1 MTLKT
6 HAQTSQHYKTIQ
18 HREKFKLK
26 FMTDIQFFGCVASVR
41 TTRRKTFAE
50 RMKKESEKR

>member
-18 HREKFKLK
+18 YREKFKLK
-26 FMTDIQFFGCVASVR
+26 FMTDISVFACVALQGRQEGKHLQSV
-41 TTRRKTFAE
+41 
-50 RMKKESEKR
+50 